1 MNRKWSN
8 IELTDS
14 INAYLRMQNLLN
26 SNKKI
31 VKKDFYK
38 ELSSKHD
45 RTIKAFEYRMQNIS
59 YVLSLHGREWI
70 KGLRPAENVGTNV
83 IKQIEKIL
91 SQIEKRPLEQKIIF
105 ESEVQ
110 AILKKNPIE
119 IPTGVIK
126 PKKKETISFTHERSA
141 KNKAWI
147 LHNSKGVCEIC
158 LKPAPFKTKNGV
170 SYLEVHH
177 VKRLCDGGSDTPQNT
192 VALCP
197 NCHKEIHYGLNSK
210 LLVNSLYNSLTRLV
224 KE

>member
-26 SNKKI
+26 SNQKI
-31 VKKDFYK
+31 VKKDFYR

-91 SQIEKRPLEQKIIF
+91 SQIEKRPPEQKIIF

-110 AILKKNPIE
+110 AFLKKNPVE
-119 IPTGVIK
+119 IPTGITN
-126 PKKKETISFTHERSA
+126 PKKKETISFTYERSA

-147 LHNSKGVCEIC
+147 LYNSKGICENC
-158 LKPAPFKTKNGV
+158 LKPAPFKTKN
-170 SYLEVHH
+170 SIFYLEVHH
-177 VKRLCDGGSDTPQNT
+177 VKRLSDGGSDTIQNT

-210 LLVNSLYNSLTRLV
+210 LLINSLYNSLPRLV